1 VGTGSVQVKRCKMFL
16 LKNGIDLKQKK
27 KKQEKEVLTK
37 FLSFKFLEVHSN

>member
-1 VGTGSVQVKRCKMFL
+1 MFL
-16 LKNGIDLKQKK
+16 LKRSVDLKQK